1 MWRLARPCPKPT
13 ARTRTPLDSYIQS
26 YKTDRPSA
34 LKYSIVEAL
43 YKKVYGNTDGF
54 ELKMGP
60 SPSPVVASA
69 GPQRPPETIA
79 KPDETVPAAVT
90 SGASVD
96 RSAVIDTAA
105 KPAESADP
113 PKAVAQPPETT
124 ADVPQTP
131 VKAVAADNANS
142 AGPPKIENVKTET
155 AEPAATTSETSIPKT
170 ENVPVPEKQAE
181 VKSASLEPAVQETAP
196 PKTETPTLVNS
207 SATDATPQ
215 PVDDPAKPGSEKP
228 KLDTITPTDAKADNT
243 AMPVEIPVN
252 TAEQPAAISREPK
265 TEVVPDHTT
274 TEPSAV
280 KPDETIKVSPA
291 AETEKKTTGSDPP
304 ASSVPQT
311 PIENPASEKAVTPEP
326 PDKKEPKPEPPPKSR
341 PDRPADT
348 RTETKADQHPNK
360 PVVIVEDL
368 LAAKTKPK
376 RQETNS
382 SSR

>member
-1 MWRLARPCPKPT
+1 M
-13 ARTRTPLDSYIQS
+13 
-26 YKTDRPSA
+26 
-34 LKYSIVEAL
+34 
-43 YKKVYGNTDGF
+43 
-54 ELKMGP
+54 
-60 SPSPVVASA
+60 
-69 GPQRPPETIA
+69 
-79 KPDETVPAAVT
+79 
-90 SGASVD
+90 
-96 RSAVIDTAA
+96 
-105 KPAESADP
+105 
-113 PKAVAQPPETT
+113 
-124 ADVPQTP
+124 
-131 VKAVAADNANS
+131 
-142 AGPPKIENVKTET
+142 
-155 AEPAATTSETSIPKT
+155 
-170 ENVPVPEKQAE
+170 PEKQAE

-326 PDKKEPKPEPPPKSR
+326 PDKKEPKPEPPTEKPA
-341 PDRPADT
+341 DRPADT

-368 LAAKTKPK
+368 LAAKTKTE
-376 RQETNS
+376 ETKNKLFEPVIITVPNNS
-382 SSR
+382 SAKPKKNETEKPAEPAADDAASTIPNPRTGKKGVDRSVETGGCVRGWLRAKR